1 MRHVG
6 LIPLKTHS
14 ATIPNKNRK
23 KMLGRPLFCW
33 ILTEAIYSKLDLV
46 VVATNDEWITN
57 FIATHYKW
65 TDKVKV
71 INRSKASEEGSLEN
85 AAIEFL
91 ENTSEQFDSLSLLL
105 ATNPFTRSKDINKC
119 LEAIVDGNSS
129 AVTVANTLNSIW
141 NSNGEALNDNEGFQ
155 IENSG
160 VFSTTVNNLKN
171 NKSLLTGTVA
181 TVEMPKHATATL
193 SNFNDWQLAEL
204 SLANLLISNKENKKI
219 KYLVLDVDGVFT
231 DGGVYYDE
239 NGEMAKRFDMRDGM
253 GLEIMREHNIQVVIM
268 TSEDSKLVRKR
279 MEKLKLKHLFLGAKD
294 KYSLLENFIQ
304 TQQISRSEIAYVG
317 DDVNDLANL
326 CSVGWSFAPKNA
338 TSQVLPL
345 VDVVLSKDSGNG
357 AIREATEFL
366 LQYNNR
372 QFKA

>member
-253 GLEIMREHNIQVVIM
+253 GLEIMREQNIQVVIM

-338 TSQVLPL
+338 TNQVLPL

>member
-57 FIATHYKW
+57 FIATHYQW

-155 IENSG
+155 VENSG

-253 GLEIMREHNIQVVIM
+253 GLEIMREQNIQVVIM

-338 TSQVLPL
+338 TNQVLPL

>member
-338 TSQVLPL
+338 TNQVLPL

>member
-155 IENSG
+155 VENSG

-253 GLEIMREHNIQVVIM
+253 GLEIMREQNIQVVIM

-338 TSQVLPL
+338 TNQVLPL

>member
-33 ILTEAIYSKLDLV
+33 ILTEAIYSKLDFV

-338 TSQVLPL
+338 TNQVLPL

>member
-1 MRHVG
+1 
-6 LIPLKTHS
+6 
-14 ATIPNKNRK
+14 
-23 KMLGRPLFCW
+23 MLGRPLFCW

-279 MEKLKLKHLFLGAKD
+279 MEKLKLKYLFLGAKD

-338 TSQVLPL
+338 TNQVLPL

>member
-1 MRHVG
+1 M
-6 LIPLKTHS
+6 T
-14 ATIPNKNRK
+14 KN
-23 KMLGRPLFCW
+23 
-33 ILTEAIYSKLDLV
+33 
-46 VVATNDEWITN
+46 
-57 FIATHYKW
+57 
-65 TDKVKV
+65 
-71 INRSKASEEGSLEN
+71 
-85 AAIEFL
+85 EF
-91 ENTSEQFDSLSLLL
+91 N
-105 ATNPFTRSKDINKC
+105 
-119 LEAIVDGNSS
+119 NS
-129 AVTVANTLNSIW
+129 
-141 NSNGEALNDNEGFQ
+141 
-155 IENSG
+155 
-160 VFSTTVNNLKN
+160 LKN
-171 NKSLLTGTVA
+171 I
-181 TVEMPKHATATL
+181 
-193 SNFNDWQLAEL
+193 
-204 SLANLLISNKENKKI
+204 NLFAF
-219 KYLVLDVDGVFT
+219 DVDGVFT

-338 TSQVLPL
+338 TNQVLPL

>member
-57 FIATHYKW
+57 FIAAHYQW
-65 TDKVKV
+65 TDKIKV
-71 INRSKASEEGSLEN
+71 INRSKASEEGSLE
-85 AAIEFL
+85 AAAVEFL

-119 LEAIVDGNSS
+119 LEAIVDGNTS
-129 AVTVANTLNSIW
+129 AITVANASQAIW
-141 NSNGEALNDNEGFQ
+141 NSVGEPLKDEEGFQ
-155 IENSG
+155 IENSAIYT
-160 VFSTTVNNLKN
+160 TTVESLKN
-171 NKSLLTGTVA
+171 YKSLTSNPVA
-181 TVEMPKHATATL
+181 AVEMPKHSTAAL

-204 SLANLLISNKENKKI
+204 SLANLLISTKENKKI

-279 MEKLKLKHLFLGAKD
+279 MEKLKLTHLFLGAKD
-294 KYSLLENFIQ
+294 KYSLLEDFIQ
-304 TQQISRSEIAYVG
+304 KQQISRSEIAYVG

-338 TSQVLPL
+338 TNQVLPL

>member
-33 ILTEAIYSKLDLV
+33 ILTEAIYSKLDLI

-155 IENSG
+155 VENSG

-338 TSQVLPL
+338 TNQVLPL

>member
-57 FIATHYKW
+57 FIATHYQR

-141 NSNGEALNDNEGFQ
+141 NSNGEAINDNEGFQ

-338 TSQVLPL
+338 TNQVLPL

-357 AIREATEFL
+357 AIRVATEFL

>member
-141 NSNGEALNDNEGFQ
+141 NSNGKALNDNEGFQ
-155 IENSG
+155 VENSG

-279 MEKLKLKHLFLGAKD
+279 MEKLKLKYLFLGAKD

-338 TSQVLPL
+338 TNQVLPL

>member
-279 MEKLKLKHLFLGAKD
+279 MEKLKLKYLFLGAKD

-338 TSQVLPL
+338 TNQVLPL

>member
-155 IENSG
+155 VENSG

-279 MEKLKLKHLFLGAKD
+279 MEKLKLKYLFLGAKD

-338 TSQVLPL
+338 TNQVLPL

>member
-155 IENSG
+155 VENSG

-181 TVEMPKHATATL
+181 TVEMPKHAKATL

-204 SLANLLISNKENKKI
+204 SLANLLITNKENKKI

-279 MEKLKLKHLFLGAKD
+279 MEKLKLKHLFLGSKD

-338 TSQVLPL
+338 TNQVLPL

>member
-155 IENSG
+155 VENSG

-171 NKSLLTGTVA
+171 NKSLLAGTVA

-338 TSQVLPL
+338 TNQVLPL